1 MKTKRLA
8 ELSMLTAA
16 ALIMFIVEL
25 QLPDLSAIQGV
36 KLGLANIFTVYAVYR
51 FTPKETFLLV
61 LTRILLGSIFAG
73 KIMAMIYSLA
83 GGMLC
88 LLGMLLLK
96 KVIPINY
103 MWLCSIFG
111 AIFHN
116 TGQIAAAIAITRSF
130 AVVANYPILLVTGCI
145 AGAFTGLCAQFVVQR
160 LTNTKLKKE
169 KDE

>member
-88 LLGMLLLK
+88 LL
-96 KVIPINY
+96 
-103 MWLCSIFG
+103 
-111 AIFHN
+111 
-116 TGQIAAAIAITRSF
+116 
-130 AVVANYPILLVTGCI
+130 
-145 AGAFTGLCAQFVVQR
+145 
-160 LTNTKLKKE
+160 
-169 KDE
+169 